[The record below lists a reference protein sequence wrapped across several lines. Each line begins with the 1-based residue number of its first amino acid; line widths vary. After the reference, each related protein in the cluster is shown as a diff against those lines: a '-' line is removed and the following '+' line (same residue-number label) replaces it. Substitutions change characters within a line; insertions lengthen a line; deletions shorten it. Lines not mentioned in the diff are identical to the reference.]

1 MSVFDTVKNI
11 VIENLDIKDESLVT
25 MDATFDEDLGADSL
39 DTVEMVMAMEEEFD
53 IKIDE
58 SDMENLKTVGDVV
71 RFIEANK

>member
-25 MDATFDEDLGADSL
+25 MEATFDEDLGADSL
-39 DTVEMVMAMEEEFD
+39 DTVEMVMAMEEEFE
-53 IKIDE
+53 IKIEE

-71 RFIEANK
+71 KFIEANK